1 MFLFVLCVWVC
12 VCETSDLCFHVFGA
26 YSLVPG
32 DSQAKENCSDIIK
45 GAIGHKNK
53 TQLINK
59 WLDTL

>member
-1 MFLFVLCVWVC
+1 MCGYEFVKQV
-12 VCETSDLCFHVFGA
+12 TYLCFHVFGA

-32 DSQAKENCSDIIK
+32 DSQAKENCSDITK
-45 GAIGHKNK
+45 GGIGHKNK